1 MRRGTA
7 ASYLDFL
14 LLLWCCSEKLR
25 KKFSR
30 ERVRWVCTF
39 CWHLS
44 YAALHST
51 CVLDWM
57 DDLDCDQEGL
67 CRFLLWIY
75 KKKFIYT
82 RAHINFIYNW
92 IRKKGKSCDT
102 GSAVP
107 AVDV

>member
-1 MRRGTA
+1 
-7 ASYLDFL
+7 
-14 LLLWCCSEKLR
+14 
-25 KKFSR
+25 
-30 ERVRWVCTF
+30 
-39 CWHLS
+39 
-44 YAALHST
+44 
-51 CVLDWM
+51 M

-82 RAHINFIYNW
+82 RAHINFIYSW